1 MTRRARI
8 GRLRSRLAV
17 RRGAPVIRVWAA
29 GQATG
34 AFLALAVLLGMAMTS
49 AGCRSGAE
57 SESPASLQERA
68 QKYLELKQKRD
79 WVAIY
84 EGLLDP
90 ELQPKLKR
98 EVFLK
103 RREAAFDVLGFTV
116 VSTKEEEGGT
126 GKVVAKIDAMIPVL
140 NPRGGTTMLRRE
152 LEEPQ
157 QWVARDGRWYI
168 QLES

>member
-1 MTRRARI
+1 
-8 GRLRSRLAV
+8 V
-17 RRGAPVIRVWAA
+17 RRGAQVGQVRAA
-29 GQATG
+29 GQVTS
-34 AFLALAVLLGMAMTS
+34 AFVAFAVLLGMTMAS

-57 SESPASLQERA
+57 IESRESLQERA

-103 RREAAFDVLGFTV
+103 RREAAFDVLGFV
-116 VSTKEEEGGT
+116 VTSTKEEEGGT

-140 NPRGGTTMLRRE
+140 NPRGGTTMLRKE

-157 QWVARDGRWYI
+157 QWVTRDGRWYI

>member
-1 MTRRARI
+1 M
-8 GRLRSRLAV
+8 
-17 RRGAPVIRVWAA
+17 RRGAQVIRAREA
-29 GQATG
+29 GQAKG
-34 AFLALAVLLGMAMTS
+34 AFLAFAVLLGMTMVST
-49 AGCRSGAE
+49 GCRSGAE
-57 SESPASLQERA
+57 QESPESLQERA
-68 QKYLELKQKRD
+68 QSYLVLKQKRD

-103 RREAAFDVLGFTV
+103 RREAAFDVLGFRV

-126 GKVVAKIDAMIPVL
+126 AKVVAKIDAMIPVL

-157 QWVARDGRWYI
+157 QWVTREGRWYI

>member
-1 MTRRARI
+1 
-8 GRLRSRLAV
+8 V
-17 RRGAPVIRVWAA
+17 RRGAPVVQVTATSQAA
-29 GQATG
+29 S
-34 AFLALAVLLGMAMTS
+34 AFFALVVLLGVAVAS
-49 AGCRSGAE
+49 VGCRSGAE
-57 SESPASLQERA
+57 KESQDSLQERA

-90 ELQPKLKR
+90 ELQGKLKR

-116 VSTKEEEGGT
+116 LSAKEEEGGT
-126 GKVVAKIDAMIPVL
+126 AKVVAKIDAMIPVL